1 MTRWSVSTIV
11 LASSLIACVGSRP
24 IVDNQPCPC
33 APGWWCNPATNVCV
47 ANTGDSGTASD
58 GGDARDASQAQ
69 VIGACGAVC
78 STPAGSVMPLTT
90 IEDAYAAMEGTWDTC
105 AAWPEAPSDV
115 IGVEFGPASTAPT
128 DGGST
133 VGGDMYYLVAGP
145 SGPQRGSGF
154 AYQLKYDISPEGPA
168 AFQLNMHPAPNS
180 GFGGAFR
187 YSPCPREF
195 EVEWYTK
202 LLLVR
207 NGVER

>member
-1 MTRWSVSTIV
+1 MSTASSFI
-11 LASSLIACVGSRP
+11 LAS
-24 IVDNQPCPC
+24 
-33 APGWWCNPATNVCV
+33 
-47 ANTGDSGTASD
+47 
-58 GGDARDASQAQ
+58 
-69 VIGACGAVC
+69 
-78 STPAGSVMPLTT
+78 
-90 IEDAYAAMEGTWDTC
+90 
-105 AAWPEAPSDV
+105 AAWPNAPSDV

>member
-1 MTRWSVSTIV
+1 MRPPT
-11 LASSLIACVGSRP
+11 SSA
-24 IVDNQPCPC
+24 
-33 APGWWCNPATNVCV
+33 
-47 ANTGDSGTASD
+47 
-58 GGDARDASQAQ
+58 
-69 VIGACGAVC
+69 
-78 STPAGSVMPLTT
+78 
-90 IEDAYAAMEGTWDTC
+90 
-105 AAWPEAPSDV
+105 
-115 IGVEFGPASTAPT
+115 VEFGPASTAPT

-207 NGVER
+207 NGVERLTEPLSPESSQKPKESGVRSPKPDRTASACA